1 MDIKLNEEQVEI
13 SRQARRFCEN
23 ETPMEAYV
31 RVMFE
36 DERGFTDEVWGKM
49 TEMGW
54 LSMCIPEDFDGLG
67 MELIDLCVVQEE
79 LGRAVVPGPFFST
92 VMLFGEALIAAGND
106 EQKKDLL
113 PQIITGELLG
123 TLALY
128 ETDGGA
134 DLGYIQM
141 EAKAKGDG
149 YVLNG
154 TKAFVLDAHVADCMV
169 VPARTKPGDSPSNG
183 VTLFLVDPKTEGLTI
198 ESLPTMDGTRKLTMV
213 NFSDVKVTSVLG
225 QIDQGW
231 GPLQKALQRASVGLC
246 AESLGGAQKA
256 MEIAIEYA
264 KERIQFDQPIASY
277 QSIKHYCSQMYLE
290 VESAR
295 SVLYWAAWA
304 QDHAED
310 DEAALAAS
318 TAKSYVSE
326 VYRNTAATA
335 IQILGG
341 TGFAWE
347 HDIHL
352 YIKRSKANEIML
364 GDPAW
369 HRERI
374 MTILAA

>member
-1 MDIKLNEEQVEI
+1 MDIKLNEQQIEI

-23 ETPMEAYV
+23 ETPIEAHV
-31 RVMFE
+31 RAMFE

-49 TEMGW
+49 AEMGW
-54 LSMCIPEDFDGLG
+54 LGMCIPEDFDGLG
-67 MELIDLCVVQEE
+67 MELTDLCVVQEE
-79 LGRAVVPGPFFST
+79 FGRSVVPGPFFST
-92 VMLFGEALIAAGND
+92 VMLFGEALIAAGSD
-106 EQKKDLL
+106 EQKRDLL
-113 PQIITGELLG
+113 PKMAAGELLG

-128 ETDGGA
+128 ETEGGA
-134 DLGYIQM
+134 DPGYIQM
-141 EAKAKGDG
+141 EAKAKNNG

-154 TKAFVLDAHVADCMV
+154 SKAFVLDAHVADCMV
-169 VPARTKPGDSPSNG
+169 VPARTTSGDNPSNG
-183 VTLFLVDPKTEGLTI
+183 VTLFLVDPKTEGLFI
-198 ESLPTMDGTRKLTMV
+198 EPLPTMDGTRKLAMV
-213 NFSDVKVTSVLG
+213 SFSDVRATGLLG
-225 QIDQGW
+225 RIDQGW
-231 GPLQKALQRASVGLC
+231 GPLLKALQRASVGLC

-256 MEIAIEYA
+256 MEMAIEYA

-277 QSIKHYCSQMYLE
+277 QSIKHYCSQMYIE

-304 QDHAED
+304 QDHTD
-310 DEAALAAS
+310 DAEAALAAS
-318 TAKSYVSE
+318 TAKSYLSD

-352 YIKRSKANEIML
+352 YIKRSKANEIFL

-374 MTILAA
+374 MTILGA